1 MNIPDAVR
9 RLDQDLREVFGERVK
24 SVVAYE
30 SPAGGHAALAIIARL
45 GADDLRSCAGRVAAW
60 HELGLATPL
69 LVAEEEFDRS
79 LDAFP
84 FEFGAILAAHVVVSG
99 TDPFAGLRVDAA
111 DLRRASE
118 IQARSHLLHLREGYL
133 ETHGRSDAVA
143 DLIVRSAP
151 SLAALV
157 MSVARLHGIAAD
169 GAEAAARAIEH
180 AAALPRNSLTEVTTL
195 SGRGPLTSERARELF
210 PNYLH
215 GIELLTRYI
224 DRWSPA

>member
-9 RLDQDLREVFGERVK
+9 RLDHDLREVFGERVK
-24 SVVAYE
+24 SVVAYD
-30 SPAGGHAALAIIARL
+30 SPAGAHAALAIITRL
-45 GADDLRSCAGRVAAW
+45 GADDLRACAARLAGW

-69 LVAEEEFDRS
+69 LVSEDEFDRS

-99 TDPFAGLRVDAA
+99 ADPFAGLRVDPS

-118 IQARSHLLHLREGYL
+118 VQARSHLLHLREGYL
-133 ETHGRSDAVA
+133 ETYGRSDAVA

-151 SLAALV
+151 ALAALV
-157 MSVARLHGIAAD
+157 TSVARLHGAVVEGAA
-169 GAEAAARAIEH
+169 AAARVIEQT
-180 AAALPRNSLTEVTTL
+180 AALPRNSLTAVVTL
-195 SGRGPLTSERARELF
+195 SGPEPLTSERARELF
-210 PNYLH
+210 PAYLQ
-215 GIELLTRYI
+215 GIEQLTRYI

>member
-9 RLDQDLREVFGERVK
+9 RLDHDLREVFGERVK
-24 SVVAYE
+24 SVVAYD
-30 SPAGGHAALAIIARL
+30 SPAGAHAALAIITRL
-45 GADDLRSCAGRVAAW
+45 GADDLRACAARLAGW

-69 LVAEEEFDRS
+69 LVSEDEFDRS

-99 TDPFAGLRVDAA
+99 ADPFAGLRVDPS

-118 IQARSHLLHLREGYL
+118 VQARSHLLHLREGYL
-133 ETHGRSDAVA
+133 ETYGRSDAVA

-151 SLAALV
+151 ALAALV
-157 MSVARLHGIAAD
+157 TSVARLHGAVVEGPA
-169 GAEAAARAIEH
+169 AAARVIEQT
-180 AAALPRNSLTEVTTL
+180 AALPRNSLTAVVTL
-195 SGRGPLTSERARELF
+195 SGPEPLTSERARELF
-210 PNYLH
+210 PAYLQ
-215 GIELLTRYI
+215 GIEQLTRYI

>member
-1 MNIPDAVR
+1 MNIPDVVR
-9 RLDQDLREVFGERVK
+9 RLDQDLREVFGDRVK

-30 SPAGGHAALAIIARL
+30 SPVEGHAVLAIIARL
-45 GADDLRSCAGRVAAW
+45 GADDLHRCAGRVAAW

-99 TDPFAGLRVDAA
+99 TDPFAGLRVEAA

-118 IQARSHLLHLREGYL
+118 VQARSHLLHLREGYL
-133 ETHGRSDAVA
+133 ETYGRSDAVA

-151 SLAALV
+151 ALAALV
-157 MSVARLHGIAAD
+157 TSVARLHGAAVE
-169 GAEAAARAIEH
+169 GPEAAAQVIEH
-180 AAALPRNSLTEVTTL
+180 TAALPRNSLTAVVTL
-195 SGRGPLTSERARELF
+195 SGPEPLTSERARELF
-210 PNYLH
+210 PAYLQ
-215 GIELLTRYI
+215 GIEQLTRYI

>member
-9 RLDQDLREVFGERVK
+9 SIRICGSLGERKVGRHASRRPAAGARDYRGSAPTTCTIAPGASPPGTSWGARHARSWCRREV
-24 SVVAYE
+24 
-30 SPAGGHAALAIIARL
+30 
-45 GADDLRSCAGRVAAW
+45 
-60 HELGLATPL
+60 
-69 LVAEEEFDRS
+69 RS
-79 LDAFP
+79 LADAFP

-99 TDPFAGLRVDAA
+99 TDPFAGLRVNAA

-157 MSVARLHGIAAD
+157 TSVARLHGIVAD
-169 GAEAAARAIEH
+169 GAEAAAQAIEH
-180 AAALPRNSLTEVTTL
+180 VAALLAGREVITL
-195 SGRGPLTSERARELF
+195 SGGR
-210 PNYLH
+210 
-215 GIELLTRYI
+215 
-224 DRWSPA
+224 